1 MAQISSRREV
11 LYNKRRPL
19 EAIFQNTTA
28 RILDFLVLNQKFDYS
43 APEISKITRVPLRTL
58 QRVLPHLVS
67 KEIIKETGKIGKT
80 RMYMLNTESELAKL
94 LRQFSLATINVE
106 IDNALKQR
114 NTNPW
119 SQNEAPL
126 STKDK
131 IKIR

>member
-43 APEISKITRVPLRTL
+43 APEISKTTQIPLRTL
-58 QRVLPHLVS
+58 QRVLPRLVK
-67 KEIIKETGKIGKT
+67 KEIVKETGRIGNT

-94 LRQFSLATINVE
+94 LRQFILATINIE
-106 IDNALKQR
+106 IDNALKQKVYHR
-114 NTNPW
+114 P
-119 SQNEAPL
+119 E
-126 STKDK
+126 TKAILRRK
-131 IKIR
+131 N

>member
-1 MAQISSRREV
+1 MAEVTLRRDV
-11 LYNKRRPL
+11 LYNRKRPL
-19 EAIFQNTTA
+19 EAIFQNTSA

-94 LRQFSLATINVE
+94 LRQFSLATINME

>member
-1 MAQISSRREV
+1 MAEVSLRREV
-11 LYNKRRPL
+11 LYNRKRPL
-19 EAIFQNTTA
+19 EAIFQNTSA

-58 QRVLPHLVS
+58 QRVLPRLVS
-67 KEIIKETGKIGKT
+67 KQIVKETGKIGKT
-80 RMYMLNTESELAKL
+80 RMYMLNTDSELAKL